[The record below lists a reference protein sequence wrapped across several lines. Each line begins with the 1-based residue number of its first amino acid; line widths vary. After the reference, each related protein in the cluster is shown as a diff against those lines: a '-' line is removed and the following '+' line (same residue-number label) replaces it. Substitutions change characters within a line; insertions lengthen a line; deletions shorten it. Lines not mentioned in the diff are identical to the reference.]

1 MRIAREVAL
10 YNQGGIQNGID
21 GAEDRASKVATS
33 FITRVSESEGIKVH
47 NADDLTDY
55 IQINSNGVDLVNDN
69 VSIANFGESARV
81 GKNGA
86 SRFMINADSLE
97 AYDDNN
103 AKYFEV
109 SADGITFGSDAVAST
124 DYADGKASAAQSAA
138 QSAAAADATAKAN
151 EAKKTA
157 TNYMYF
163 NSSTGLNIA
172 SADPQTATRKVNIS
186 ADGIKMQENANNYAT
201 VSSSGLNVVQSN
213 ASVAQF
219 GSSARIGNANDF
231 NLNISSGGF
240 SFKEGSAERVSINA
254 ETDSSTVMASMVSSG
269 NASTGA
275 LVYAN
280 DLSGTEHN
288 AYAKLEAG
296 GIGSA
301 YLTTAPVA
309 SVRLIRDSLSATA
322 YLEADY
328 DSNKSAYI
336 RASAGSSS
344 QSIAI
349 SGDTNIEGNLTVYGE
364 PVMLRKVS
372 KSSVSSLP
380 TTISSSAITEHMEC
394 IHSVLSNPSAQT
406 GDWTVSTSNGSLTIS
421 GSISGTTNITLY
433 LAVAST

>member
-81 GKNGA
+81 GKTDS
-86 SRFMINADSLE
+86 SRFVMNADSLE

-103 AKYFEV
+103 SKYFEV
-109 SADGITFGSDAVAST
+109 SANGMTYGSNTAAST
-124 DYADGKASAAQSAA
+124 SYADGKASAAQAA
-138 QSAAAADATAKAN
+138 AEATAAADATSKAN
-151 EAKKTA
+151 EAAKTA
-157 TNYMYF
+157 TNYITTD
-163 NSSTGLNIA
+163 STGIQVH
-172 SADPQTATRKVNIS
+172 SANDS
-186 ADGIKMQENANNYAT
+186 SNYT
-201 VSSSGLNVVQSN
+201 HIGSGGMDVRVSGD
-213 ASVAQF
+213 SVAEF
-219 GSSARIGNANDF
+219 GSTARIGKTNDF

-240 SFKEGSAERVSINA
+240 SFKEGSAERVSVNA
-254 ETDSSTVMASMVSSG
+254 EADSSTVMASMVSSG

-296 GIGSA
+296 GTGSA

-309 SVRLIRDSLSATA
+309 SARLIRDSLSATA

-344 QSIAI
+344 QKIDI
-349 SGDTNIEGNLTVYGE
+349 KGDTNVAGDLTVYGE
-364 PVMLRKVS
+364 PVIMRKVY

-380 TTISSSAITEHMEC
+380 TTISSSAITEHMDC

-406 GDWTVSTSNGSLTIS
+406 GDWTVTTSNGSLTIS
-421 GSISGTTNITLY
+421 GSINGTTNITLY
-433 LAVAST
+433 LAVPSV